1 MTARAMEELTDAIV
15 RDYVRMWYG
24 PLLPDDERFPN
35 SVRNVLANVI
45 LAMYNRISS
54 KRGADTFLMFL
65 MSASNTI
72 IVFLRELASAQGS
85 IEMYLENSPTSAMAQ
100 LLDRDLQ
107 KRKLRMAADD
117 VLQSFFGKDVLQC
130 DPVRV
135 FLTEILAGVVLE
147 TTVDMCSK
155 PDWINN
161 WIVYLL
167 DKETRPEILQK
178 VDLSEATGAVKGR
191 TLVEEAP
198 KETMLTDEATD
209 NANRLSRAEA
219 EMAKALE
226 EAREMNRMIDE
237 EESRKH
243 QSTEYP
249 SSSRSTEATPDA
261 STNSSSSNLLST
273 INSIPEEAQAFSPPR
288 TPEPEPYS
296 LPQPPPPVSPGP
308 TPGPTPAPAP
318 APRPAP
324 RRIPSFSSFRR
335 DSSFVSFDQITENT
349 PRENPLY
356 RAHVSLEDLTPPP
369 VNNPYSLTSDSKT
382 LRSKPAAEYL
392 LKVEPPN
399 NIVPGWLV
407 VRKYTDFENLHEV
420 LKRIAAISGNDTFRR
435 HHIDIP
441 TWRNE
446 SMASLRLNLEGYLND
461 ALHDRAL
468 ADSEG
473 MKRFLEKDTA
483 DRPKGGFNIPGV
495 KGWPNPAAFAKMGQ
509 GALDVLS
516 KAPQGVADGSK
527 GLFGGMKK
535 AFTVGQRQSMQPT
548 PTRSLL
554 KEEEEE
560 PAPLRR
566 QSTEPFSEMVLEF
579 GRAPSRP
586 ASRPGS
592 IFNGNKGRNRSTSRS
607 RASSILDRDRSEK
620 RPESVASSMT
630 IQLDGDAETI
640 NLPPPPCDMPD
651 DYDPFDTS
659 YAASPQTTTPPPIS
673 FTPPPDPSS
682 APPVSESVPKKSS
695 SPLTLSETT
704 LIIEIV
710 FSVLSELYTLSSAW
724 TLRRSLLNIA
734 KSLLLRPGNA
744 TLENLRVVLQETVI
758 EANTTDEAVAAMIN
772 KLREGVF
779 PTEQEKAKLAEK
791 GESIQGAE
799 LREKARK
806 LLLAKG
812 VPEALRGVM
821 GAQATEE
828 ALERVWVAL
837 QECEVARGVVGG
849 VLLEGVRGGCH

>member
-1 MTARAMEELTDAIV
+1 
-15 RDYVRMWYG
+15 MWYG

-45 LAMYNRISS
+45 LAMYNHISS

-72 IVFLRELASAQGS
+72 IIFLRELASAQGS
-85 IEMYLENSPTSAMAQ
+85 IETYLENSPTSAMAQ

-167 DKETRPEILQK
+167 DKETRPEVLQK

-198 KETMLTDEATD
+198 KEAMLTDEATD

-243 QSTEYP
+243 QSTEY
-249 SSSRSTEATPDA
+249 SSSNRTTEATPA
-261 STNSSSSNLLST
+261 TSANSSSSNLLSAT
-273 INSIPEEAQAFSPPR
+273 NSIPEEAQAFSPPR

-308 TPGPTPAPAP
+308 TPVPAP

-335 DSSFVSFDQITENT
+335 DSSFVSFDQIAENP
-349 PRENPLY
+349 PRENPLH

-369 VNNPYSLTSDSKT
+369 INNPYSLTPDTKT

-399 NIVPGWLV
+399 NVVPGWLV

-435 HHIDIP
+435 HHVDIP

-548 PTRSLL
+548 PSRPLV

-566 QSTEPFSEMVLEF
+566 QSTDPFGEMVLDF
-579 GRAPSRP
+579 GHASSRP

-592 IFNGNKGRNRSTSRS
+592 IFNGNKGRNRSSSRS
-607 RASSILDRDRSEK
+607 RASSVLDRGRSEK
-620 RPESVASSMT
+620 RPESMTSSMT

-659 YAASPQTTTPPPIS
+659 YAPSPQTTAPPPMS
-673 FTPPPDPSS
+673 FALPPGGSSGSSGSSS
-682 APPVSESVPKKSS
+682 APSGPEPILPPPKKSP
-695 SPLTLSETT
+695 SPLTLPETT
-704 LIIEIV
+704 LILEIV

-758 EANTTDEAVAAMIN
+758 EANTTDEAVAGVIG

-779 PTEQEKAKLAEK
+779 PTEEEK
-791 GESIQGAE
+791 GKWGEKEEICQGVE

-837 QECEVARGVVGG
+837 QDGEVARGVVGG
-849 VLLEGVRGGCH
+849 VVLEGVRGGCQ